1 MCGADSATEWYRL
14 YILTTCIFEWCYA
27 THIKS
32 TAKNNENHQEADF
45 CYAVINQIYVEFVF
59 NILKFQDSI
68 FNNTINMLYHRVEIS
83 KILGKL
89 LTPFLWKVA

>member
-1 MCGADSATEWYRL
+1 MQL
-14 YILTTCIFEWCYA
+14 LINLT
-27 THIKS
+27 
-32 TAKNNENHQEADF
+32 
-45 CYAVINQIYVEFVF
+45 YVEFVF

-68 FNNTINMLYHRVEIS
+68 LNNTIYMLYHRVEIS